1 MKRAILSIAAAA
13 LAAACT
19 PGAPEQPG
27 GETEASRDWV
37 RPPAIA
43 AVRRSGSVLTVT
55 GTADPAARV
64 VLRGDDGTAFAATA
78 DSRGRFEVRVPA
90 PAGHLLLRPET
101 QVGQDAASSP
111 DQLLILAGGQGPAA
125 VLRTGGPSRRLDSS
139 PVLGA
144 IDGDGRMR
152 LASGR
157 VVAGTEVVEVRNG
170 QETIQ
175 VSPDATGSWSV
186 ILPASGSPDPIRVD
200 GRDFV
205 WPGRVVGD
213 GPFSVERLDAGWRVS
228 WTGAGGARQTTW
240 LPDASPPRR
249 GL

>member
-19 PGAPEQPG
+19 AGAPDPEEG
-27 GETEASRDWV
+27 ATEASRQWA
-37 RPPAIA
+37 RPPAIES
-43 AVRRSGSVLTVT
+43 VRRSGSALSVS
-55 GTADPAARV
+55 GAADPEARV

-90 PAGHLLLRPET
+90 SAGHLLLRPET
-101 QVGQDAASSP
+101 QIGQDAASSP

-125 VLRTGGPSRRLDSS
+125 VLRTGGPTRRLDAA

-157 VVAGTEVVEVRNG
+157 VAAGTEVVEVRNG
-170 QETIQ
+170 RETIQ
-175 VSPDATGSWSV
+175 VSPDAAGVWSV
-186 ILPASGSPDPIRVD
+186 ILPASGGPDPIRVD
-200 GRDFV
+200 GREFV
-205 WPGRVVGD
+205 WPGPTGGD
-213 GPFSVERLDAGWRVS
+213 GSLSVERLDDGWRIG
-228 WTGAGGARQTTW
+228 WTGTGGARQTTW
-240 LPDASPPRR
+240 LPDAAAPRR